1 MRGRKRGKQ
10 ASGECGALVV
20 LHSPRSA
27 REKKKGYF
35 WGCSCFRPQP
45 ARFFW
50 TSPHVTSSPNFGPHD
65 SQPPLALALHALL
78 GECNT
83 SVSHVRARNSPAH
96 SACWDQRPRRAPRP
110 WLHTGPL
117 LHCFYRRR
125 RLSEVSSGEMEVAVR
140 TNGREKAIQLLARGK
155 AQKMMH
161 RRICGS
167 MGAKERRMADVG
179 P

>member
-27 REKKKGYF
+27 REKKKRLFLGLF
-35 WGCSCFRPQP
+35 MF
-45 ARFFW
+45 
-50 TSPHVTSSPNFGPHD
+50 SPPTR
-65 SQPPLALALHALL
+65 ALL
-78 GECNT
+78 LDLT
-83 SVSHVRARNSPAH
+83 SRHLVTKFWPPRLPTSARSRTPCLAGR